1 MDYLTADP
9 KTGRLVAG
17 PATSP
22 ENTYIAPDGSK
33 GNITMGPAMSQSIA
47 YAVLSRCRQ
56 ASELLGVDP
65 EFRERLGATTGRL
78 QRLRIGGDGRLM
90 EWPEEF
96 KEAEPGHRHI
106 SHLFGLHPGYEIDV
120 ETTPE
125 LAAAA
130 RKSLDYRLEHG
141 GGHTGW
147 SAAWIVMFE
156 ARLGDGERAHEFL
169 HKLLRDSTEPNLFD
183 THPAAGGAIFQI
195 DGNFGG
201 TSAIAEML
209 LQSHNGRLR
218 ILPALPKVW
227 SSGKVSGLRG
237 RGNVSV
243 DIEWRGGK
251 AVSTSIRSGADVR
264 KRIVAPPGQ
273 RVTRVTEDGKAVGLA
288 GSGELRMRK
297 GRVYELEW
305 G

>member
-1 MDYLTADP
+1 
-9 KTGRLVAG
+9 
-17 PATSP
+17 
-22 ENTYIAPDGSK
+22 
-33 GNITMGPAMSQSIA
+33 
-47 YAVLSRCRQ
+47 
-56 ASELLGVDP
+56 
-65 EFRERLGATTGRL
+65 
-78 QRLRIGGDGRLM
+78 
-90 EWPEEF
+90 
-96 KEAEPGHRHI
+96 
-106 SHLFGLHPGYEIDV
+106 
-120 ETTPE
+120 
-125 LAAAA
+125 
-130 RKSLDYRLEHG
+130 
-141 GGHTGW
+141 
-147 SAAWIVMFE
+147 MFE

-218 ILPALPKVW
+218 ILPALPKAW
-227 SSGKVSGLRG
+227 PSGKASGLRG
-237 RGNVSV
+237 RGDVSV

-264 KRIVAPPGQ
+264 KRIVAPRGQ
-273 RVTRVTEDGKAVGLA
+273 RVTRVTEDGKAVGLP
-288 GSGELRMRK
+288 GSSELQMRK